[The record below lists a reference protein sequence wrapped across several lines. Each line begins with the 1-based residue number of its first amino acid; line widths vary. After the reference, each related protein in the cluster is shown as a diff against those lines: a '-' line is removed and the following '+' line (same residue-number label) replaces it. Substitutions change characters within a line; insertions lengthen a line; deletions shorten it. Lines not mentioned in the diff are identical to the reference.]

1 MRVRIR
7 NSCSW
12 VLATVGLVC
21 LATSNL
27 AQTKSS
33 PALGEHP
40 LTQVAVVVRDVDRA
54 AERYSELLGVPV
66 PKATLTDALPQAHT
80 RLRGQP
86 TEGRAKLAF
95 VRLKNIT
102 IELIEPVGGPST
114 WQEFLEQHGEGV
126 HHIAFDV
133 PQVDEHVARFE
144 RAGGHVLQRGDFTG
158 GQYLYVDA
166 TPQLG
171 VIVELLTRQ
180 TASK

>member
-1 MRVRIR
+1 MWRSRR
-7 NSCSW
+7 QLSAQPPPPS
-12 VLATVGLVC
+12 VLGDY
-21 LATSNL
+21 
-27 AQTKSS
+27 
-33 PALGEHP
+33 P
-40 LTQVAVVVRDVDRA
+40 LTQVAVVVSDVDRA
-54 AERYSELLGVPV
+54 AKQYADLLGVAV

-80 RLRGQP
+80 RFRGQP

-114 WQEFLEQHGEGV
+114 WQEFLEAHGEGV

-133 PQVDEHVARFE
+133 AGIDEHVARFQ
-144 RAGGHVLQRGDFTG
+144 RAGSAVLQRGDFTG
-158 GQYLYVDA
+158 GRYLYVDA

-180 TASK
+180 SGKQ